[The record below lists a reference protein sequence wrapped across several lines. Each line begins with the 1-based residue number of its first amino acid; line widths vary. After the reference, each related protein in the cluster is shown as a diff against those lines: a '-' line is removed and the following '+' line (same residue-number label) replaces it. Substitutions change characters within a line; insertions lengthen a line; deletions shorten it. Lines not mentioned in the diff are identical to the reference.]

1 MGSKSS
7 GIITENN
14 RPFLNNRLVA
24 ISCYISYKVAIKVGI
39 TGPNT
44 IEPLVHQLL
53 VVALRVGHGCYTE
66 SKTIERLLAVAISM
80 TRGCLSSWYNRFKHN
95 RTVADSC

>member
-53 VVALRVGHGCYTE
+53 VVALRVGHGCYTD
-66 SKTIERLLAVAISM
+66 SKTIERLLIVA
-80 TRGCLSSWYNRFKHN
+80 SSCHFDDPRSFIELLQPIE
-95 RTVADSC
+95 TQ